1 MSYIII
7 VALALLACG
16 DEAVSQLIG
25 LLLVC
30 GFVAAIAPGAAK
42 WLCK

>member
-7 VALALLACG
+7 AALALLSCG
-16 DEAVSQLIG
+16 GEAISDLLGV
-25 LLLVC
+25 LLVC